1 MVHGL
6 GNGKYLAMSMVTTVV
21 FVSLSTYFSVGIN
34 GIFFE
39 KVIYRVAFDS
49 SLEIGRKVSI
59 CGAINQKKKS
69 TFCMGACGLSR
80 DNFRGGR
87 GTLSEFS
94 TAGRKRFLAR
104 CLPFADFAFADSE
117 VMRRLDGII
126 FEGRVSASCNK
137 K

>member
-59 CGAINQKKKS
+59 CGAINQKKKEYLLYGCQWLV
-69 TFCMGACGLSR
+69 TRQFSR
-80 DNFRGGR
+80 G
-87 GTLSEFS
+87 
-94 TAGRKRFLAR
+94 
-104 CLPFADFAFADSE
+104 
-117 VMRRLDGII
+117 
-126 FEGRVSASCNK
+126 
-137 K
+137 

>member
-69 TFCMGACGLSR
+69 TFCMGASGLSR

-94 TAGRKRFLAR
+94 TAGCKRFLAR